1 MAGAAASLAA
11 TPIAINAATADR
23 ASAPVAGESE
33 LGGSGIGA
41 TVIIAALA
49 AAGMIAL
56 LVTDDDD
63 DEDFP
68 VSP

>member
-33 LGGSGIGA
+33 LGGNGIGA
-41 TVIIAALA
+41 GLIIAAIA

-56 LVTDDDD
+56 IVAEDDDD
-63 DEDFP
+63 DVP